1 MKNKLTLDQKLH
13 KRKIKKPNFI
23 YNVLGFVWKFVIAK
37 KYNVHVKL
45 KINLKKVKEPFI
57 MISNHAS
64 RLDYMFTGIPML
76 PKRMNFVAG
85 YNEFF
90 RSHLQGVFKILRV
103 IPKKNFTADI
113 YTIKEIKRVVK
124 SSGNI
129 MLFPE
134 GMSSIG
140 GSNQPVALGTGKLIK
155 HLGIPVY
162 YSVIKGGYLTSPK
175 YELTDRLGYIEV
187 EIDKLFNAEDIINF
201 TPEEIEQ
208 KINKA
213 IKHDD
218 YEWNLKEQHMY
229 KTKAEIAKNLHDL
242 LFYCPKCKSQFTMI
256 GEKNIIKCN
265 KCGNGATIDNTYKM
279 TPFNNEC
286 VIPKTQTE
294 WFNLEREIVKEELK
308 DKNFKLVE
316 EVELGMLPKYKY
328 LKDQKTSEIVGKGT
342 LTLDFTGLTYNGT
355 KNNEDFSFHIK
366 SSELPTYG
374 MCTDLSRFYTFYDGE
389 FVEFY
394 PKNRTVEKW
403 FMVTEEIHRLN
414 NGKWQD
420 IK

>member
-1 MKNKLTLDQKLH
+1 MKEKLTLDQKLH
-13 KRKIKKPNFI
+13 NTKIKKPNFI
-23 YNVLGFVWKFVIAK
+23 YNILGFVWKVVIAK
-37 KYNVHVKL
+37 KYNVHVKSNIDL
-45 KINLKKVKEPFI
+45 KNVKEPFI

-124 SSGNI
+124 AGGNI
-129 MLFPE
+129 MIFPE

-162 YSVIKGGYLTSPK
+162 SCVIKGAYLTSPK
-175 YELTDRLGYIEV
+175 YELTDRYGHIDV
-187 EIDKLFNAEDIINF
+187 EINKLFESDEISTLNV
-201 TPEEIEQ
+201 EEIETI
-208 KINKA
+208 INKK
-213 IKHDD
+213 IHHDD
-218 YEWNLKEQHMY
+218 YEWNLQEGHIY
-229 KTKAEIAKNLHDL
+229 KTKADIAKNLHDL
-242 LFYCPKCKSQFTMI
+242 LFYCPKCHSQFNMI
-256 GEKNIIKCN
+256 GEQNKIYCT

-279 TPFNNEC
+279 TPFNEEC

-294 WFNLEREIVKEELK
+294 WFNLERDVIKEELK
-308 DKNFKLVE
+308 NPDFKLVE
-316 EVELGMLPKYKY
+316 EVKLGMLPKYEY
-328 LKDQKTSEIVGKGT
+328 LKDQKTSLIVGKGT
-342 LTLDFTGLTYNGT
+342 ITLDFTGLTYKGT
-355 KNNEDFSFHIK
+355 KNNEEFSFHIN
-366 SSELPTYG
+366 STELPTYG
-374 MCTDLSRFYTFYDGE
+374 MCTDLSRFYTFYNGE

-394 PKNRTVEKW
+394 PQNRTVEKW
-403 FMVTEEIHRLN
+403 FMATEEIHRLN
-414 NGKWQD
+414 GGKWKD
-420 IK
+420 FE